1 MPSNWTLYFLFIL
14 FLLTLIT
21 VIVCSMLDTHTPDV
35 CSILFQRFVSRH
47 RNLPCIA
54 IFYSSNVLAIIR
66 CCYNHRLFWLIDRIF
81 TCTFFFRNFVIHV
94 LPPVGSNWWCD
105 LLSHRLNSFPVWRE
119 FICNTLFERVRSIRN
134 WIKQFAVRVDETL
147 WHFHDCLCVLRMTHG
162 ILLFWV
168 GVCYVI
174 NSIVLIL
181 SYNVRFG

>member
-1 MPSNWTLYFLFIL
+1 MFVAYYFNASCLA
-14 FLLTLIT
+14 T
-21 VIVCSMLDTHTPDV
+21 
-35 CSILFQRFVSRH
+35 
-47 RNLPCIA
+47 A
-54 IFYSSNVLAIIR
+54 IFHASPYFIR
-66 CCYNHRLFWLIDRIF
+66 RTCSLLLDVVTTTGCFDWLIEFLRVH
-81 TCTFFFRNFVIHV
+81 FFLRNFVIHV
-94 LPPVGSNWWCD
+94 LPPVGWNWWCD

-174 NSIVLIL
+174 NSMVLIL